1 MLRTTSTFFLNVCR
15 DSIILGSIQFYLE
28 LIAAQLSLLKYIS
41 VISSHIIKPINANNI
56 IRLKLAGY
64 IFIKLCPVAQVV

>member
-28 LIAAQLSLLKYIS
+28 LIAAQLSLLKYLS
-41 VISSHIIKPINANNI
+41 VISSHIKPINANNI